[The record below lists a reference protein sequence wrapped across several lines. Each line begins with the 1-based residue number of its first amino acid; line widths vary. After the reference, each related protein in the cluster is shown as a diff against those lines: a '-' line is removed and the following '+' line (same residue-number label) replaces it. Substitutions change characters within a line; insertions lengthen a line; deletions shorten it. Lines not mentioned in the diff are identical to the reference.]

1 MNFNQNFIKKEAD
14 LRNSEIKISEISES
28 LKLEKEAILSQTE
41 ILNQLKTELA
51 KTSAESNAQI
61 QKIAEQNELNQKQN
75 NEIKDL
81 QNEKNN
87 LIALKSELSAQN
99 ESLQKLLDSQKEE
112 IVKIQEEAKLQFE
125 NLANKILEEK
135 TEKFTTL
142 NQNNLKTILEPF
154 QEKISELKNRVNEA
168 YEKENKERFS
178 LAEKVK
184 ELAELNQQISED
196 AKKLTRALKGESKT
210 QGNWGEMILESILEK
225 SGLVKGRE
233 YFLEHQLTDENNKV
247 IFSEFSGKKMRPDAV
262 IKYPDERNV
271 IIDSK
276 VSLTAFTELVDET
289 DSEVYATK
297 LNQHLASVK
306 NHIQQLSQKAYDDY
320 GKSLDFV
327 MMFIPSEPA
336 YIAAM
341 QADSNLWN
349 YAYERRIL
357 LLNPSNLIT
366 SLKLIADLW
375 KREYQ
380 SRNAMEIA
388 ERGAKLYDKFVGF
401 VENLEKIGKNIDN
414 AKNSYNDA
422 YKQLSTGNDNLIVQ
436 KLTKNEAAI
445 GIFGYSFL
453 AENKD
458 KVLGITVDNISPT
471 VETIASGKYPVARS
485 MYFYIK
491 NQHSKDV
498 PALKEYTNLFMS
510 EKMIGDDGILSELG
524 LIPLTSDVRSK
535 ARNKVLNSEKLTIEE
550 LKH

>member
-1 MNFNQNFIKKEAD
+1 MTYLIIGFIAGGILGAVILYFAQKSSTVS
-14 LRNSEIKISEISES
+14 RNSYDELNNLHIKNSSDLENSNQKIQELIQNISREKEINAQQSDLLNDLKNEFAKISAEHASLNTQFSEQ
-28 LKLEKEAILSQTE
+28 KEF
-41 ILNQLKTELA
+41 
-51 KTSAESNAQI
+51 NA
-61 QKIAEQNELNQKQN
+61 KQN
-75 NEIKDL
+75 L
-81 QNEKNN
+81 QIENLLTEKQTLFAKN
-87 LIALKSELSAQN
+87 SELSAIN
-99 ESLQKLLDSQKEE
+99 ESLQKSLQTQKEE
-112 IVKIQEEAKLQFE
+112 IAKIQEESKLQFE

-154 QEKISELKNRVNEA
+154 QERIVELKNRVNEA

-233 YFLEHQLTDENNKV
+233 YFLEHELRDEDNKAL
-247 IFSEFSGKKMRPDAV
+247 FSEFSGKKMRPDAV

-289 DSEVYATK
+289 DQDVYLMK
-297 LNQHLASVK
+297 LNQHLSSIK
-306 NHIQQLSQKAYDDY
+306 NHITQLSQKAYDDY

-341 QADSNLWN
+341 QADQNLWN
-349 YAYERRIL
+349 FAYERRIL

-380 SRNAMEIA
+380 NRNSMEIA

-401 VENLEKIGKNIDN
+401 IENLEKVGKNLDQ
-414 AKNSYNDA
+414 AKNVYNDA
-422 YKQLSTGNDNLIVQ
+422 YKQLSTGNDNLVIQTQ
-436 KLTKNEAAI
+436 KLK
-445 GIFGYSFL
+445 S
-453 AENKD
+453 
-458 KVLGITVDNISPT
+458 LGIKNKKDLPQSL
-471 VETIASGKYPVARS
+471 VENSQT
-485 MYFYIK
+485 
-491 NQHSKDV
+491 
-498 PALKEYTNLFMS
+498 ALENL
-510 EKMIGDDGILSELG
+510 
-524 LIPLTSDVRSK
+524 
-535 ARNKVLNSEKLTIEE
+535 EE
-550 LKH
+550 